1 MKIKQYLSFS
11 DIVLCDLRRRQFRS
25 ACLTAIVAILAAL
38 LFGGSVVVCS
48 LMNGTD
54 GLSKRLGADMLVLP
68 SGYDSAIEG
77 ILLRSEPSTVYMDQ
91 GWLDKISRVTGIT
104 ATSPQLFIASFSADC
119 CSVPIQMIG
128 FDQGSDFIVWPWIKT
143 SLPGVLGDDEI
154 VIGGMIGGRPG
165 GTLKFFGREY
175 IIAAKMENTGTGF
188 DASVF
193 MNMSAARGAASD
205 RAALTGE
212 TPPPDGVI
220 SSIAALIGDD
230 LTPSVMADR
239 IYSEFGYGKSGI
251 AVVPA
256 KKIVGN
262 VSSGLRTLTSL
273 AVVFG
278 IALWLVCVLVMA
290 VIFSV
295 TLNER
300 KREFG
305 IMRSLGM
312 TRKKLAVLVF
322 LESAATSVSGGIIGI
337 LSSALIIIP
346 FRVYIQQKIGMPY
359 MIPSP
364 AQFLGAAVCCLI
376 LSAATGPLSSL
387 RAAVKI
393 GTGGTYDIIREGE
406 A

>member
-1 MKIKQYLSFS
+1 
-11 DIVLCDLRRRQFRS
+11 
-25 ACLTAIVAILAAL
+25 
-38 LFGGSVVVCS
+38 
-48 LMNGTD
+48 MNGTD